1 MMWLSLSLDANFAVD
16 VDKIFSSSCSKVS
29 GLDRSTVKPWM
40 LDAFDG
46 YVDLIRSTAEDTRES
61 LDEAIKTCAPCSM
74 HASATA
80 KPMPDEPP
88 MMRMREP
95 ESLEVYFVGSA
106 IVLRNT
112 ENVGQVSDAK

>member
-1 MMWLSLSLDANFAVD
+1 M
-16 VDKIFSSSCSKVS
+16 
-29 GLDRSTVKPWM
+29 T
-40 LDAFDG
+40 
-46 YVDLIRSTAEDTRES
+46 RSTAEDTREV
-61 LDEAIKTCAPCSM
+61 LDEASTTSAPCSM

-106 IVLRNT
+106 IVV
-112 ENVGQVSDAK
+112 VGMWVVLES